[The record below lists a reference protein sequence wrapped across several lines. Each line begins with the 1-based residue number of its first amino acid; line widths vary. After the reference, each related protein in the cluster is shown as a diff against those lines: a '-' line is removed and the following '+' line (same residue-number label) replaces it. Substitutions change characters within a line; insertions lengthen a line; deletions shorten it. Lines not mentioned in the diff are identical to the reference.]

1 MITSDIRTLKSFFHF
16 LKIIQMTSVT
26 KNTLLPVLAGFL
38 LLSAVSCK
46 DDKELPSCEGVTY
59 EYEGEN
65 GPEHWSELCVDYT
78 DCGGKVQSPIDIKGA
93 VDDAA
98 LPLIP
103 QSYTSTATHIVN
115 KGHTIQFNFDSGSS
129 IVVNGET
136 YDLLQFHSHTHSEHT
151 VNGVA
156 APMEIH
162 FVHKNATTG
171 KLAVIGVLIEEG
183 AENAVLKNFVDHLPA
198 TKDAT
203 YEAAGTFNA
212 LDLMPSDKSYF
223 TYAGS
228 LTTPPCSEIVTWIV
242 MEHPIEASAAQIHD
256 FEALEHE
263 NARPVQA
270 LEGRAIKH
278 HKA

>member
-1 MITSDIRTLKSFFHF
+1 
-16 LKIIQMTSVT
+16 MTFVT
-26 KNTLLPVLAGFL
+26 KTFMPAAFAGIF

-46 DDKELPSCEGVTY
+46 NDDPLPSCEGVEYTY
-59 EYEGEN
+59 EGAEG
-65 GPEHWSELCVDYT
+65 PDFWKELCIDYT
-78 DCGGKVQSPIDIKGA
+78 DCGGKVQSPVNITG
-93 VDDAA
+93 VVEDAA

-103 QSYTSTATHIVN
+103 QSYIATATHIVN
-115 KGHTIQFNFDSGSS
+115 KGHTIQFNFDAGSS

-151 VNGVA
+151 VNGIS

-171 KLAVIGVLIEEG
+171 KLAVIGVFITEG
-183 AENAVLKNFVDHLPA
+183 SENIILKNFVDHLPA

-203 YEAAGTFNA
+203 YENAQTFSA
-212 LDLMPSDKSYF
+212 LDLMPADKSYF
-223 TYAGS
+223 TYSGS

-256 FEALEHE
+256 FEELEHE

-270 LEGRAIKH
+270 LEGRVIKH